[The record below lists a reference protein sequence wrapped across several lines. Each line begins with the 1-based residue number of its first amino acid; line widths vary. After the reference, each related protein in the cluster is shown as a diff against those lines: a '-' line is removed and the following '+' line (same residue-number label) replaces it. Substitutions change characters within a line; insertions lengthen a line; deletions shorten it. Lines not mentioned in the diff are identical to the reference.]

1 MRRRL
6 VEWLFER
13 ELDEDFELGIRE
25 GAERARLS
33 DKARI
38 EAMLEGASKSER
50 AGLEKALG
58 VLKANHKVGL
68 A

>member
-1 MRRRL
+1 MRRTL

-25 GAERARLS
+25 GADRARFS
-33 DKARI
+33 DLHR
-38 EAMLEGASKSER
+38 MGLLLEGATKSER
-50 AGLEKALG
+50 VGIEKAMA
-58 VLKANHKVGL
+58 VLKANHKVGK